1 MTQHE
6 AMMLVKDA
14 KSLPHLVRLLKENG
28 SDGVFDEWAI
38 RYFIDVRARKRG
50 IPFKGTFEITPLCN
64 LDCRMCYVHLNKEQL
79 CGKSPL
85 PAETWE
91 AIMQEAI
98 DAGMMY
104 AALTGGECMTSPDF
118 DRLYLF
124 LHSKGVQVSILTNGV
139 LLDEARIRFF
149 KAHPPASI
157 QVTLYG
163 ESEDTYERVTGRRH
177 YERVMR
183 NLRMADE
190 ALLPLVLSVT
200 PNKYLGDSD
209 EALVR
214 CAASTGIQFHV
225 NSSLMTP
232 REDTGRSDGFRDL
245 VPEDYMRLFK
255 LEQSLKGHLEPVE
268 CEADPPA
275 PNGDASAKA
284 PRGLRCGGGRSS
296 FNVTWDGR
304 VIPCNRLQHLGVAW
318 EKGRFLDAW
327 KQINQAAENYL
338 LPVECETCVCRKA
351 ARTCAA
357 SHQAELGHADP
368 EQCKWC
374 RAMIKAGF
382 AKLAE

>member
-177 YERVMR
+177 FKRVMR

-200 PNKYLGDSD
+200 PNK
-209 EALVR
+209 
-214 CAASTGIQFHV
+214 
-225 NSSLMTP
+225 
-232 REDTGRSDGFRDL
+232 
-245 VPEDYMRLFK
+245 K
-255 LEQSLKGHLEPVE
+255 LYIFFG
-268 CEADPPA
+268 
-275 PNGDASAKA
+275 
-284 PRGLRCGGGRSS
+284 
-296 FNVTWDGR
+296 
-304 VIPCNRLQHLGVAW
+304 
-318 EKGRFLDAW
+318 
-327 KQINQAAENYL
+327 
-338 LPVECETCVCRKA
+338 
-351 ARTCAA
+351 
-357 SHQAELGHADP
+357 
-368 EQCKWC
+368 
-374 RAMIKAGF
+374 
-382 AKLAE
+382 